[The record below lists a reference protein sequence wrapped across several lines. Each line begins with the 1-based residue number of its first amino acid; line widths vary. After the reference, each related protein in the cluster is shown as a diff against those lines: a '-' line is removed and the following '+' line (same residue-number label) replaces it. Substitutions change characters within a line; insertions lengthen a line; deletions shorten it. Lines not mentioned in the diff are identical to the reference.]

1 MEKKRN
7 DYPRLDM
14 SKVSSKPSKTTSDTD
29 IVPIKWNNEVLTGK
43 LGNVF
48 AVKLTSSDNVEG
60 VTDNGI
66 DKLCIPESSVRIET
80 VNTASYEEHIFRT
93 VT

>member
-43 LGNVF
+43 RKVY
-48 AVKLTSSDNVEG
+48 LTLPGE
-60 VTDNGI
+60 
-66 DKLCIPESSVRIET
+66 
-80 VNTASYEEHIFRT
+80 ASH
-93 VT
+93 V